1 MLICPPVLY
10 DHPFLFFFFT
20 PLLIYSHHDETNEH
34 HSPST
39 SGGCHNIG
47 LIRTKHGDIPKK
59 NKELDPRGP
68 FRQFRKGGQQPRR
81 IMTTREP
88 EGEEEEAYSDNNVT
102 KPVEI
107 ENVPTTTDERR
118 ADFIFRIYIYNT
130 PRETN
135 PHHHRCRHLIVCVLC
150 AKSISELL
158 LLAAVLISGQSA
170 DTREAQAPEKSLRMK
185 ERSKRRINAER
196 ERGATRPNPPS
207 SRVLF
212 HSRAGRH
219 YNNN

>member
-68 FRQFRKGGQQPRR
+68 FRQFRKGGQQPRVVLWR
-81 IMTTREP
+81 RENP
-88 EGEEEEAYSDNNVT
+88 KEKKKRRSDNNVT

-118 ADFIFRIYIYNT
+118 ADFIYRIYIYII
-130 PRETN
+130 RQEK
-135 PHHHRCRHLIVCVLC
+135 LIPTTT
-150 AKSISELL
+150 
-158 LLAAVLISGQSA
+158 AAVILLFVCCAQNQS
-170 DTREAQAPEKSLRMK
+170 
-185 ERSKRRINAER
+185 
-196 ERGATRPNPPS
+196 PS
-207 SRVLF
+207 CCCCC
-212 HSRAGRH
+212 
-219 YNNN
+219 